1 MGKKKQEPVDPNN
14 LKPEDMLKFEIAAEL
29 GLADK
34 VVAGG
39 WRCLTAKESGRIGG
53 LITRKKREMAGQK
66 GKNQTLKDE
75 KSYNIGRTTQDG
87 GNKVKIALICFTENG
102 FQMEKRLVKLLEAE
116 GHGPCPWVSGR
127 YAMQAASLLSLIHI

>member
-14 LKPEDMLKFEIAAEL
+14 LKPEDVLKFEIAAEL

-53 LITRKKREMAGQK
+53 PISYTHLDVYKRQVLLCLGPIPC
-66 GKNQTLKDE
+66 LRL
-75 KSYNIGRTTQDG
+75 S
-87 GNKVKIALICFTENG
+87 G
-102 FQMEKRLVKLLEAE
+102 FVA
-116 GHGPCPWVSGR
+116 W
-127 YAMQAASLLSLIHI
+127 A